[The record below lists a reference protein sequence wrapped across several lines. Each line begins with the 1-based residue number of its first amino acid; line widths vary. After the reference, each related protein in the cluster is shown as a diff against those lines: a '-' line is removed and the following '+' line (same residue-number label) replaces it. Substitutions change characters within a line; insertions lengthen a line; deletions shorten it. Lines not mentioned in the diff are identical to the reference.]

1 MLCNLWCVIQPQI
14 NGIAVF
20 GPFSE
25 ILYSKLGSYQQ
36 TITLKTLWEQLHT
49 Q

>member
-1 MLCNLWCVIQPQI
+1 MS
-14 NGIAVF
+14 GIAVV
-20 GPFSE
+20 GQFSE
-25 ILYSKLGSYQQ
+25 ILYSKLGSYRR

>member
-1 MLCNLWCVIQPQI
+1 M
-14 NGIAVF
+14 NGTAFF

-25 ILYSKLGSYQQ
+25 ILYSKLGSHQR